1 MHLIF
6 ILLHLACFLFFLPG
20 LVVTIPLHMIFL
32 KVGG

>member
-6 ILLHLACFLFFLPG
+6 ILLHLICFFVFLPG